1 MAKLE
6 DIFPIFLYFVA
17 ALVTFSTMG
26 RMVDEERTNSG
37 TLKALG
43 YGNAD
48 VMLKFTVYGF
58 AASTLGTC
66 IGVLA
71 GHTLLPLIVAHAYS
85 AGFTMPDIMLK
96 FHPWITMAAFALA
109 WISAVVP
116 AWLAASK
123 ELREKT
129 GEPTAA
135 QAAGQR
141 LENSFGTFP
150 TTMEPSEFHTQSDRP

>member
-1 MAKLE
+1 MVIEGIVAKLA

-71 GHTLLPLIVAHAYS
+71 GHAAAAYRRPRIQRGIHHAGHH
-85 AGFTMPDIMLK
+85 AQIP
-96 FHPWITMAAFALA
+96 PWITMAAFALA

-116 AWLAASK
+116 A
-123 ELREKT
+123 
-129 GEPTAA
+129 
-135 QAAGQR
+135 
-141 LENSFGTFP
+141 
-150 TTMEPSEFHTQSDRP
+150 